1 MFLFVI
7 LRLGEDLLEEG
18 GHTLLVGSLWHGQLN
33 LVETISATS
42 FIIGEESNSLGLAES
57 ALIFMRCSYRCSI
70 L

>member
-7 LRLGEDLLEEG
+7 LRLGEDLFEES

-33 LVETISATS
+33 LVEAISTTS
-42 FIIGEESNSLGLAES
+42 FIIREESNSLGLAES
-57 ALIFMRCSYRCSI
+57 ALIFMCRSYRSSI